1 MRPRQISVKNLCLF
15 VALGALLSMLG
26 VTVLFFVMTG
36 SMVVLSAGAALMACA
51 LFWLFVLTA
60 AFGKQLS
67 FFSDGLCETL
77 DNMING
83 RVDLQENFDK
93 ELLFDRISHRLF
105 RLYEILLEAKHKVD
119 SERREIQALVSD
131 ISHQV
136 KTPVSNLKMVSDTL
150 LSREVSPKERQ
161 AFLQGMQ
168 GQAQKLDFLVQA
180 LVKTSRLETGMV
192 RLKKQEGLLF
202 DTLAQAVG
210 GIVYAAK
217 RKGIDV
223 SVDCPQ
229 ELKLFHDAR
238 WTAEA
243 LFNLLDNAVKY
254 TPAGGRICVSVK
266 DWELYVRVDVS
277 DTGKGIAESR
287 QAAVFGRFY
296 REQEVHDVHDVQGVG
311 IGLYLAREIVTR
323 QGGYIK
329 LTSAVGEGSTFSVFL
344 PFR

>member
-26 VTVLFFVMTG
+26 VIVLFFVMTG

-105 RLYEILLEAKHKVD
+105 RLYEILLEAGHNVD
-119 SERREIQALVSD
+119 SERRELQALVSD

-180 LVKTSRLETGMV
+180 LVKTSRLETGKV

-296 REQEVHDVHDVQGVG
+296 REQEVHDVQGVG

>member
-36 SMVVLSAGAALMACA
+36 SMEVLSAGAALMACA

-119 SERREIQALVSD
+119 SERRELQALVSD

-180 LVKTSRLETGMV
+180 LVKMSRLE
-192 RLKKQEGLLF
+192 
-202 DTLAQAVG
+202 
-210 GIVYAAK
+210 

-296 REQEVHDVHDVQGVG
+296 REQEVHDVQGVG

>member
-26 VTVLFFVMTG
+26 VIVLFFVMTG

-210 GIVYAAK
+210 GIVYVAK

-223 SVDCPQ
+223 LVDCPQ

-296 REQEVHDVHDVQGVG
+296 REQEVHDVQGVG

>member
-36 SMVVLSAGAALMACA
+36 SMEVLSAGAALMECA

-119 SERREIQALVSD
+119 SERRELQALVSD

-180 LVKTSRLETGMV
+180 LVKMSRLETGMV

-296 REQEVHDVHDVQGVG
+296 REQEVHDVQGVG

>member
-36 SMVVLSAGAALMACA
+36 SMEVLSAVAALMACA

-296 REQEVHDVHDVQGVG
+296 REQEVHDVQGVG

>member
-1 MRPRQISVKNLCLF
+1 MSLRQVSVKNLCLF

-26 VTVLFFVMTG
+26 VTVLFFALTG
-36 SMVVLSAGAALMACA
+36 SVAVLYVGAALMICA
-51 LFWLFVLTA
+51 FFWMFVLTA
-60 AFGKQLS
+60 AYGKRLS
-67 FFSDGLCETL
+67 VFANGLCETL

-93 ELLFDRISHRLF
+93 EFLFDRISHRLF
-105 RLYEILLEAKHKVD
+105 RLYDILLEAGLKVD
-119 SERREIQALVSD
+119 SERRELQALVSD

-150 LSREVSPKERQ
+150 LSKEVAPKERQ
-161 AFLQGMQ
+161 AFLQGIQ
-168 GQAQKLDFLVQA
+168 SQAQKLDFLVQA
-180 LVKTSRLETGMV
+180 LVKTSRLEAGMV
-192 RLKKQEGLLF
+192 RLERQEGLLL

-210 GIVYAAK
+210 GIVYVAQC
-217 RKGIDV
+217 KGIDV
-223 SVDCPQ
+223 AVECPQ
-229 ELKLFHDAR
+229 GLKLFHDVK

-243 LFNLLDNAVKY
+243 FFNLLDNAVKY

-296 REQEVHDVHDVQGVG
+296 REEEVHDVQGVG

>member
-296 REQEVHDVHDVQGVG
+296 REQEVHDVQGVG

>member
-1 MRPRQISVKNLCLF
+1 MRPRQIAVKNLCLF

-26 VTVLFFVMTG
+26 VTVLFFAQTG
-36 SMVVLSAGAALMACA
+36 SIQVLSVGAALMACA

-60 AFGKQLS
+60 AFGKRLS

-105 RLYEILLEAKHKVD
+105 RLYEILLEAEHKVD
-119 SERREIQALVSD
+119 SERRELQALVAD

-150 LSREVSPKERQ
+150 LSREVSPKDRQ
-161 AFLQGMQ
+161 AFLQGIQ

-210 GIVYAAK
+210 GIVYAAE

-229 ELKLFHDAR
+229 GLKLFHDAR

-296 REQEVHDVHDVQGVG
+296 REQEVHGVQGVG

-323 QGGYIK
+323 QGGYMK

>member
-36 SMVVLSAGAALMACA
+36 SMEVLSAGAALMACA

-105 RLYEILLEAKHKVD
+105 RLYEILLEAKHMVY
-119 SERREIQALVSD
+119 SERREFQGLVSF

-296 REQEVHDVHDVQGVG
+296 REQEVHDVQGVG

>member
-26 VTVLFFVMTG
+26 VIVLFFVMTG

-67 FFSDGLCETL
+67 CFSDGLCETL

-105 RLYEILLEAKHKVD
+105 RLYEILLEAGHKVD
-119 SERREIQALVSD
+119 SERRELQALVSD

-210 GIVYAAK
+210 GIVYVAK

-223 SVDCPQ
+223 LVDCPQ

-296 REQEVHDVHDVQGVG
+296 REQEVHDVQGVG

>member
-36 SMVVLSAGAALMACA
+36 SMEVLSAGAALMACA

-83 RVDLQENFDK
+83 RVDLHENFDK

-296 REQEVHDVHDVQGVG
+296 REQEVHDVQGVG

>member
-36 SMVVLSAGAALMACA
+36 SMEVLSAGAALMACA

-105 RLYEILLEAKHKVD
+105 RLYEILLEAKHKGD
-119 SERREIQALVSD
+119 SERRELQALVSD

-180 LVKTSRLETGMV
+180 LVKMSRLETGMV

-296 REQEVHDVHDVQGVG
+296 REQEVHDVQGVG

>member
-119 SERREIQALVSD
+119 SERRELQALVSD

-296 REQEVHDVHDVQGVG
+296 REQEVHDVQGVG